1 MGLGDEAEEARARL
15 DAEAAAEDQ
24 RRRANWAAIDK
35 LVQEFVANAVERQ
48 VPAHGG
54 VFKKFWRY
62 GALILS
68 CECQKRIIM

>member
-1 MGLGDEAEEARARL
+1 MPQRPTEQTIVGIAADTLVAVAE
-15 DAEAAAEDQ
+15 
-24 RRRANWAAIDK
+24 
-35 LVQEFVANAVERQ
+35 
-48 VPAHGG
+48 